1 MRRMLVFRLSDFET
15 AMSSPLRPR
24 TVYLKPLG
32 AMLLAVG
39 LAGCAQQS
47 RPGYYDVPRE
57 STLSD
62 AQNQAQ
68 GRSGARAPSQ
78 IQLGF
83 GRQEAQQ
90 AQPEAAPERAAAAK
104 ARPLTEAKTFLG
116 TVPCPPGNT
125 GCTAARITLTLAPGG
140 EWRARTTLLGTPE
153 QKPMAQ
159 QGCWD
164 VTGTDPLRIVL
175 MLKNN
180 QAGKASLSF
189 VNDNVLRILTLDDV
203 QPLVEHR
210 LTRQP
215 DIDGIAELPGEP
227 LNCSLPG
234 AAQPS

>member
-1 MRRMLVFRLSDFET
+1 MRRMLVYCLLDFQI
-15 AMSSPLRPR
+15 AMPSPLHLR

-83 GRQEAQQ
+83 GRQEAQ
-90 AQPEAAPERAAAAK
+90 AQPEAAQERVTTSK
-104 ARPLTEAKTFLG
+104 ARPLTEPKTFLG
-116 TVPCPPGNT
+116 TVPCPSGNS
-125 GCTAARITLTLAPGG
+125 GCSAARITLTLAPGG
-140 EWRARTTLLGTPE
+140 EWRARTALLGSTE
-153 QKPMAQ
+153 QKPLTQ

-175 MLKNN
+175 MLKNK
-180 QAGKASLSF
+180 QASKASLSF
-189 VNDNVLRILTLDDV
+189 VNDNVLRIVTLDDV

-210 LTRQP
+210 LTRQA
-215 DIDGIAELPGEP
+215 DIDGIDELSSEP
-227 LNCSLPG
+227 LNCSL
-234 AAQPS
+234 ADTAQPS